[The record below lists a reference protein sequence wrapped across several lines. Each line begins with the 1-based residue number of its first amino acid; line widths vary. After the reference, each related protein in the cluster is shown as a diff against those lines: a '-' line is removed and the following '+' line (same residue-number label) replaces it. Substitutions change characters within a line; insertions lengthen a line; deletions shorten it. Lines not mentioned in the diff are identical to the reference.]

1 MRHRAETPAFPPTP
15 PTRSDDPQA
24 VAAHDWQAFANVT
37 HMVNHW
43 ERPGWRPE
51 TRAFYWMLIPDSEP
65 FATQVLECQK
75 ALSHL
80 RFDAVDRSNLHLTLG
95 RIGDADTISQA
106 ALRNLGAA
114 ARDAV
119 PASFDLAAV
128 PLTAST
134 GAVRYSV
141 APWDP
146 ILELHTALG
155 AAGKSHGVTQDRS
168 TASVR
173 PHIGIAYCNRPIL
186 ADAVRAAL
194 YPLRSLPP
202 VLMRID
208 NVQLVEL
215 RRCGRSYTWTTI
227 HRIPLR

>member
-1 MRHRAETPAFPPTP
+1 
-15 PTRSDDPQA
+15 
-24 VAAHDWQAFANVT
+24 
-37 HMVNHW
+37 MVNHW
-43 ERPGWRPE
+43 ERPGWRPD
-51 TRAFYWMLIPDSEP
+51 TRAFYWMLIPDSDT
-65 FATQVLECQK
+65 FIAQVLECQR

-80 RFDAVDRSNLHLTLG
+80 RFDAVDRADLHLTLG
-95 RIGDADTISQA
+95 RIGDAGSLSQT
-106 ALRNLGAA
+106 ALRNLGVA
-114 ARDAV
+114 ARDLV

-134 GAVRYSV
+134 GAIRYSV

-155 AAGKSHGVTQDRS
+155 AAGKRHGVTQGRS
-168 TASVR
+168 TASLR
-173 PHIGIAYCNRPIL
+173 PHIGIAYCNRPMS
-186 ADAVRAAL
+186 ADAVRANL
-194 YPLRSLPP
+194 SPLRSLPP

-215 RRCGRSYTWTTI
+215 RRRGNSYTWTTI